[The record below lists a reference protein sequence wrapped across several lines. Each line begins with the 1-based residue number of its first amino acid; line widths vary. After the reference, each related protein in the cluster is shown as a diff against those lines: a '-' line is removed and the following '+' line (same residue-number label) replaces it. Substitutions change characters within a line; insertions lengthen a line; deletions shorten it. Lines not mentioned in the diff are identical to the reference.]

1 MLIETL
7 AFAGLAVFVLKG
19 DKIWAKAVE
28 AWKEVTRPLTDVEDA
43 WMKAEDAWEEADYE
57 WRKAER
63 DWARA
68 EREWGRVVAL
78 FGASLATDAERE
90 RLQRGRE
97 KRAAGCRPRRMPDET
112 QRQKITRARVA
123 WVLGQKK
130 KQQEG

>member
-7 AFAGLAVFVLKG
+7 AFVR
-19 DKIWAKAVE
+19 AKAVE
-28 AWKEVTRPLTDVEDA
+28 ARKEVTRPLTEEEEA
-43 WMKAEDAWEEADYE
+43 WAGAEREWEKAEYE
-57 WRKAER
+57 WAKAER
-63 DWARA
+63 EWSRA

-112 QRQKITRARVA
+112 QRQRITRARVA

-130 KQQEG
+130 RQQEG